1 MLTHGDADVDRGG
14 ADSLEAGHEAGVG
27 PCVPRPRPAQVEPR
41 LQWAVIA
48 ELNLDPKH
56 LIVKFYSGNMNS

>member
-27 PCVPRPRPAQVEPR
+27 PRVSRPRPAQVEPR
-41 LQWAVIA
+41 LQ
-48 ELNLDPKH
+48 
-56 LIVKFYSGNMNS
+56 